1 MTQNRREYDAAA
13 FESLRPDLVA
23 LAYRMLGDA
32 ARAKDLVQE
41 AWLRYQGRAE
51 HVDSPRAF
59 LVTVVTRLCLSELGS
74 ARARAEVTSGLRL
87 PEPVDVEAAGM
98 GRIEEYERISMAFMV
113 VLERLSA
120 PERAVF
126 LLHEAFDFGH
136 DEIATLVDRTP
147 EASRKLLERAR
158 AKVSAGR
165 KLVSA
170 SREEHARLLQAFLS
184 ATQTGD
190 TARLA
195 DLLAIDAT
203 LLTDAG
209 PGGRS
214 VGRIRN
220 LKRPLVGAHKIA
232 AFVLATSRAAHL
244 SLEQHELNGRPALVF
259 SRQGQTFGALL
270 FEVADGRIQS
280 LYFQGDPAR
289 LRFLGKQTALA

>member
-1 MTQNRREYDAAA
+1 MTDDGHGSDATA

-32 ARAKDLVQE
+32 ARAKDVVQE
-41 AWLRYQGRAE
+41 AWVRYQRHEAKVE
-51 HVDSPRAF
+51 SAKAY
-59 LVTVVTRLCLSELGS
+59 LVTVVTRLCLSELG
-74 ARARAEVTSGLRL
+74 APRARIEVTSGLRL
-87 PEPVDVEAAGM
+87 PEPVDVEDAGL
-98 GRIEEYERISMAFMV
+98 GRIEEYERISMAFLI
-113 VLERLSA
+113 VLERLTP
-120 PERAVF
+120 PERAAF
-126 LLHEAFDFGH
+126 LLHDAFDFGH
-136 DEIATLVDRTP
+136 DEIAALMGRTP

-158 AKVSAGR
+158 TKVNAGR
-165 KLVSA
+165 KLISA
-170 SREEHARLLQAFLS
+170 SREEHERLLHAFLS

-195 DLLAIDAT
+195 ELLAADAT

-209 PGGRS
+209 PGERS

-232 AFVLATSRAAHL
+232 AFVIATSRAAAL

-259 SRQGQTFGALL
+259 SQQGRTFGALL
-270 FEVADGRIQS
+270 LEVADGRIQS

-289 LRFLGKQTALA
+289 LRFLGRRRSTA

>member
-1 MTQNRREYDAAA
+1 M
-13 FESLRPDLVA
+13 
-23 LAYRMLGDA
+23 
-32 ARAKDLVQE
+32 
-41 AWLRYQGRAE
+41 
-51 HVDSPRAF
+51 
-59 LVTVVTRLCLSELGS
+59 
-74 ARARAEVTSGLRL
+74 
-87 PEPVDVEAAGM
+87 
-98 GRIEEYERISMAFMV
+98 
-113 VLERLSA
+113 
-120 PERAVF
+120 
-126 LLHEAFDFGH
+126 
-136 DEIATLVDRTP
+136 DRTP